1 MIFLTDKEYMMI
13 DRYRKENMEDQ
24 CYQDYRSFMPSAEL
38 LKTWSEAKEQYLW
51 KMFNENLILR
61 KEIVVEKTVEQIKK
75 QYVNST
81 SEYGC
86 AARDFFDKLY
96 TAIHLDENTNLPYD
110 FLYQINIPDNAC
122 KNKVLTVRSAV
133 YNPENANGFI
143 GRKFI
148 CGFNKETVA
157 VQKGMKFTTL
167 MSKLAQVYG
176 LNNEYEKYRIQHSQ
190 VLNDKYIKGTLCLS
204 IHPLDYMTMSDNAN
218 GWRSCMSWQNEG
230 CFRLGTVEM
239 MNSTNVVVAY
249 LESDRAEFELAYG
262 NSIDEQLTWNSKKW
276 RELFVVTPDII
287 TGVKGYPYHN
297 GSLEKICAAWL
308 CNLAV
313 EAGIGTYST
322 YEPYV
327 ACPHYTANI
336 KPENRQLRVAR
347 FTTNNMYNDFN
358 TDGYN
363 EIDHYAYFGPEYKED
378 KICYSG
384 KNQCMWCGAVL
395 ERHNHEGSLA
405 CRECSE
411 RMFYCTCCDE
421 EFYDVEEEVVLD
433 DGVSVCSS
441 CYDSSSVIITVNEK
455 TLLRKRNNIEVCL
468 IYGDSLVNDIAW
480 DTDHDHLIYV
490 DYEVAENPELWNKF
504 FKIPAF
510 RRDKYNQPYFYRD
523 DLVNPLRINTYFSNY

>member
-167 MSKLAQVYG
+167 MSKLAPVNAGYDIF
-176 LNNEYEKYRIQHSQ
+176 RI
-190 VLNDKYIKGTLCLS
+190 
-204 IHPLDYMTMSDNAN
+204 
-218 GWRSCMSWQNEG
+218 
-230 CFRLGTVEM
+230 
-239 MNSTNVVVAY
+239 
-249 LESDRAEFELAYG
+249 
-262 NSIDEQLTWNSKKW
+262 
-276 RELFVVTPDII
+276 
-287 TGVKGYPYHN
+287 
-297 GSLEKICAAWL
+297 
-308 CNLAV
+308 
-313 EAGIGTYST
+313 
-322 YEPYV
+322 
-327 ACPHYTANI
+327 HY
-336 KPENRQLRVAR
+336 
-347 FTTNNMYNDFN
+347 
-358 TDGYN
+358 
-363 EIDHYAYFGPEYKED
+363 
-378 KICYSG
+378 
-384 KNQCMWCGAVL
+384 
-395 ERHNHEGSLA
+395 
-405 CRECSE
+405 
-411 RMFYCTCCDE
+411 
-421 EFYDVEEEVVLD
+421 
-433 DGVSVCSS
+433 
-441 CYDSSSVIITVNEK
+441 
-455 TLLRKRNNIEVCL
+455 
-468 IYGDSLVNDIAW
+468 
-480 DTDHDHLIYV
+480 
-490 DYEVAENPELWNKF
+490 
-504 FKIPAF
+504 
-510 RRDKYNQPYFYRD
+510 
-523 DLVNPLRINTYFSNY
+523 